1 MSLPLF
7 EGSSEGS
14 AWRVA
19 ARQRLDWRAWGDEL
33 VVYDDRTAQTHL
45 LHWPAA
51 AALAAL
57 LRSNGP
63 LSTPELLGH
72 LLEGD
77 SGASVEEADA
87 DATRAVL
94 DGLQKAGLIERCS
107 P

>member
-1 MSLPLF
+1 VAENHDGLSSTLF
-7 EGSSEGS
+7 
-14 AWRVA
+14 A
-19 ARQRLDWRAWGDEL
+19 AGQRLDWRAWGDEL

-57 LRSNGP
+57 LRSSRP
-63 LSTPELLGH
+63 LSTRELLGH

-77 SGASVEEADA
+77 AGASPDDA
-87 DATRAVL
+87 DAAQAVL
-94 DGLQKAGLIERCS
+94 DGLHEAGLIERCS